1 MSIFEGHETISN
13 HGTSQGIIPRFFLQT
28 LELATSAFG
37 KTEGD
42 KKVGNF
48 LSKNI
53 PDFTNFYDL
62 HQEITS
68 DYNDFKN
75 GLSDGRY
82 FSINDKG
89 QFKLDRSVEISM
101 EKKIKDFFILGR
113 LLVNNFA
120 KSGLID
126 SEYFKLNDIFIVRE
140 KNFIKNKTAY
150 TQIDSSK
157 RFEIL
162 FDIVE
167 QARDLFLTEFNQ
179 IRADIEHQN
188 LSIPKFEIN
197 TKSGE
202 ITEPSFKG
210 NKPMID
216 ELNLYYG
223 YLLDTI
229 ELLIAFYFA
238 IEAITKKP
246 MFGMFEREN
255 YDYTKMILRF
265 CIMPKI
271 QMGGMKLVYSR

>member
-1 MSIFEGHETISN
+1 MSIFDGYETISN
-13 HGTSQGIIPRFFLQT
+13 HGTSQGILPRFFFQT

-37 KTEGD
+37 KTDGD
-42 KKVGNF
+42 KKVGDF
-48 LSKNI
+48 LTKNI

-62 HQEITS
+62 HQEIVS
-68 DYNDFKN
+68 DYDDFKK
-75 GLSDGRY
+75 GLSNGKY

-89 QFKLDRSVEISM
+89 QFRLDRSVEISM

-126 SEYFKLNDIFIVRE
+126 SEHFKLNDIFIVSE

-150 TQIDSSK
+150 IKIDSSK

-167 QARDLFLTEFNQ
+167 QARELFLTEFNQ

-188 LSIPKFEIN
+188 LSIPKFVIN

-202 ITEPSFKG
+202 FTEPSFKG
-210 NKPMID
+210 HESMID
-216 ELNLYYG
+216 EINLYYG
-223 YLLDTI
+223 YLLDII

-238 IEAITKKP
+238 IEAVSKKP

-255 YDYTKMILRF
+255 YDYSKMITRYIIL
-265 CIMPKI
+265 PKI

>member
-1 MSIFEGHETISN
+1 MSIFKGHETISN
-13 HGTSQGIIPRFFLQT
+13 HGSSQGIIPRFFFQT

-37 KTEGD
+37 KTEGER
-42 KKVGNF
+42 KVGDF

-62 HQEITS
+62 HQEIVT
-68 DYNDFKN
+68 DYDDFKK

-82 FSINDKG
+82 FSLNDKG
-89 QFKLDRSVEISM
+89 QFRLDRSVEISL

-126 SEYFKLNDIFIVRE
+126 SEHFKLNDIFIVSK

-167 QARDLFLTEFNQ
+167 QGRDLFLTEFNQ

-188 LSIPKFEIN
+188 LSIPKFGIN
-197 TKSGE
+197 TKTGE
-202 ITEPSFKG
+202 ISEPSFKG
-210 NKPMID
+210 NEPMIN
-216 ELNLYYG
+216 EINLYYG
-223 YLLDTI
+223 YMLDVI

-238 IEAITKKP
+238 IEATTNKP
-246 MFGMFEREN
+246 MFGMFERED
-255 YDYTKMILRF
+255 YDYTKMISRF
-265 CIMPKI
+265 CILPKI
-271 QMGGMKLVYSR
+271 KMGGMHLVYSR